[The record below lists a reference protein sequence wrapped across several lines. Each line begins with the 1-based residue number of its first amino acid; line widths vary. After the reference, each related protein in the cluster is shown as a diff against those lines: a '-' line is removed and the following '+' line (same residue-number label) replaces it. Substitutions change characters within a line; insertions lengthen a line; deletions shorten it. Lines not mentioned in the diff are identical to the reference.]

1 MTHGED
7 RYARHRV
14 IPEIGD
20 AGQEKISAATALIVG
35 CGALGS
41 IQSQLLVR
49 AGVGRVRIAD
59 NDVAER
65 VNLQR
70 QILFDEDDIAAKRPK
85 AEIAARKLARVNPE
99 VDIEGIVSRVTAEN
113 IESLISGVDIIIDA
127 CDNFATRYLINDA
140 SVKNKVPWI
149 YGGVIGTTG
158 MCLPVVPGQGPCM
171 RCVFP
176 LPPEPGSTPT
186 GVEAGILSSAPAAV
200 GAIQCAFALHLLVEG
215 RLEDYSLAMLD
226 LWNGSLRT
234 VDVARDLNCP
244 ACGLGRYEFSKTR
257 ITATC

>member
-1 MTHGED
+1 MAHMED

-20 AGQEKISAATALIVG
+20 AGQEKVAAAAALIVG

-41 IQSQLLVR
+41 IQAQLLVR

-59 NDVAER
+59 NDVTEQ

-70 QILFDEDDIAAKRPK
+70 QILFDEDDVASGRPK
-85 AEIAARKLARVNPE
+85 AEIAAAKLGRVNSE
-99 VDIEGIVSRVTAEN
+99 VVVEGIVTRVTAEN
-113 IESLISGVDIIIDA
+113 IESLIEDVDIVMDA
-127 CDNFATRYLINDA
+127 CDNFATRYVINDA
-140 SVKNKVPWI
+140 CVKHGIPWI
-149 YGGVIGTTG
+149 YGGVIGATG

-171 RCVFP
+171 RCIFP

-186 GVEAGILSSAPAAV
+186 GVEAGILSPAPVAV
-200 GAIQCAFALHLLVEG
+200 GSLQCAFALRLLVEG
-215 RLEDYSLAMLD
+215 GLTSHALAMLD

-234 VDVARDLNCP
+234 VDVIRDRQCP
-244 ACGLGRYEFSKTR
+244 CCVRGLYEFL
-257 ITATC
+257 